1 MSNFLIAN
9 LLELDSDES
18 RLSDVEHCD
27 SGAMQQLSPIGIK
40 SQARIY
46 SVHRCRIICST
57 GILRNVS
64 TKFRNEHE
72 RQEKLMVYY

>member
-18 RLSDVEHCD
+18 RISDIGQEHCD

-46 SVHRCRIICST
+46 FV
-57 GILRNVS
+57 
-64 TKFRNEHE
+64 
-72 RQEKLMVYY
+72 LMTVCVDI